1 MNYLKW
7 YIAVGL
13 AVEQP
18 ENVTRTRDAMFALNV
33 SVLTQ
38 AVVPCAAP
46 SARTSRTCAA
56 PPYFSKV
63 KLSRIQLNRVWVI
76 RIWISLFDH
85 LFRPPPP
92 DFCWSH
98 WHDIRVG

>member
-38 AVVPCAAP
+38 AVRSPV
-46 SARTSRTCAA
+46 RTHESDVCSSTLLLKGQAQSDPAQPRMGHQNMD
-56 PPYFSKV
+56 
-63 KLSRIQLNRVWVI
+63 LSL
-76 RIWISLFDH
+76 
-85 LFRPPPP
+85 
-92 DFCWSH
+92 
-98 WHDIRVG
+98 